1 MPRRRRDDDSDH
13 RLHNEDA
20 PPRPIDGAA
29 AEDRAYREAYG
40 RTLRSAYYPIIGDA
54 PDCGPGERD
63 KARAHWERIE
73 KAIEIGGWSGPE
85 RTRLYRLRD
94 KWKARA
100 EGKDARFE
108 VAGTRAGRLD
118 SRTEDHVSGMQ
129 RHTRALEGAK
139 AAIGKSDRRRKQHD
153 WSAYEDLDAPFG
165 KARGGVDLADLEG
178 DLGDDETGE
187 ANTRGRSWTDREFL
201 IPGQDS
207 KGHSHRVFCRVMPAH
222 FRALTIIK
230 ESRRFPF
237 RTLGDI
243 VRWSIDRG
251 IRQLGEIAKNDAVSS
266 TMLQVDAVMAFLA
279 DEQYQH
285 DFGMMFES
293 LRKTIEQHMASQA
306 VGEARRCVAV
316 VKHQIEKMPEGYWRD
331 RYLGQLKQQFGHLLD
346 ASSGTDNVSLIG

>member
-129 RHTRALEGAK
+129 RHTRALEGTKTSTPPSAK
-139 AAIGKSDRRRKQHD
+139 PGAGLTSRISKATWATTRRERRTRG
-153 WSAYEDLDAPFG
+153 A
-165 KARGGVDLADLEG
+165 ARGRIG
-178 DLGDDETGE
+178 
-187 ANTRGRSWTDREFL
+187 
-201 IPGQDS
+201 
-207 KGHSHRVFCRVMPAH
+207 
-222 FRALTIIK
+222 
-230 ESRRFPF
+230 
-237 RTLGDI
+237 
-243 VRWSIDRG
+243 
-251 IRQLGEIAKNDAVSS
+251 SS
-266 TMLQVDAVMAFLA
+266 
-279 DEQYQH
+279 
-285 DFGMMFES
+285 
-293 LRKTIEQHMASQA
+293 
-306 VGEARRCVAV
+306 
-316 VKHQIEKMPEGYWRD
+316 
-331 RYLGQLKQQFGHLLD
+331 
-346 ASSGTDNVSLIG
+346 